1 MKTPAGIPFIAFLIS
16 TIFIVNTANSQ
27 IEITTLETISPVD
40 MVENILGNGVQ
51 YSNVQYQGANI
62 ASGTFTN
69 GTTTN
74 LGLYSGVFL
83 TSGSGYL
90 IPGPNSDCGAGIDN
104 GLGGDPLLDA
114 LTTSGTYD
122 ASVLEFDFVPETD
135 TLRFKYVF
143 GSDQY
148 SEWVSSTFND
158 VFGAFITGPDPDGGY
173 FTNFNIATVPGTL
186 NSSIT
191 INNVNN
197 GNAPCGTVPTGPCT
211 NCQFF
216 CDNTNGLTLEYDG
229 LTTVLIAWVI
239 VVPCETYH
247 LKLAIADAGDHII
260 DSGVFIE
267 QNSFERPE
275 IDVEA
280 DPYPQGVSDD
290 LIEGCVEADIL
301 FRLPSTGYTPVTICF
316 EIEGTAINGIDYEEI
331 DNCITFE
338 EGQDSAAIHVVPLQD
353 YIIEGEETIVLIIEN
368 DLGCIVHYDTVE
380 FTILDYIDMV
390 TQTTPNTIIC
400 QGQTVDL
407 SVTAFNGFP
416 PYYYEW
422 EGFSIYN
429 DTLTVSPDTS
439 TMYYVNV
446 YDLCQDTVSDSI
458 QVTVF
463 PFCELESFYFEKS
476 LNPGLPF
483 DVYGEITGDSVF
495 VAFPAGTNLSA
506 LIPSY
511 TFVNGVC
518 NDTVGVINDFTNPV
532 IYQFIAPGGCSNH
545 WTVMADIE
553 TNLTHNTTDAIS
565 IFPNPAKDHLIIQNA
580 KGWHLE
586 MLNTMGL
593 SLSQNFIHDSRTQI
607 EVSDLDAGIY
617 LLHFTK
623 GEEEMMQRVVIA
635 K

>member
-1 MKTPAGIPFIAFLIS
+1 MKTPAGFPFSAFLIS
-16 TIFIVNTANSQ
+16 AIFIVNVATSQ
-27 IEITTLETISPVD
+27 IEITTLQTITPTD
-40 MVENILGNGVQ
+40 MVEKIVGEGVQ
-51 YSNVQYQGANI
+51 YSNVEYQGSNI

-69 GTTTN
+69 GSTTN
-74 LGLYSGVFL
+74 LGLENGIFL

-90 IPGPNSDCGAGIDN
+90 IPGPSVGCSSGTSN
-104 GLGGDPLLDA
+104 GLNGHPLLNSI
-114 LTTSGTYD
+114 TTSTTYD

-135 TLRFKYVF
+135 TIRFKYVF

-158 VFGAFITGPDPDGGY
+158 VFGAFITGPDPAGGY
-173 FTNFNIATVPGTL
+173 FTDFNIATVPGTL

-197 GNAPCGTVPTGPCT
+197 GNAPCGTIPSGPCT
-211 NCQFF
+211 NCQFYS
-216 CDNTNGLTLEYDG
+216 DNTNGLTLEYDG

-267 QNSFERPE
+267 QNSFKRPQ

-280 DPYPQGVSDD
+280 DPFPQGVSDD
-290 LIEGCVEADIL
+290 LIEGCVEADLI
-301 FRLPSTGYTPVTICF
+301 FRLSSSAYAPVTVCF
-316 EIEGTAINGIDYEEI
+316 DIEGTAINGIDYEWI
-331 DNCITFE
+331 DNCISFE
-338 EGQDSAAIHVVPLQD
+338 EGQDSVAIHMIPIKDDV
-353 YIIEGEETIVLIIEN
+353 IEGEETIVLIIEN
-368 DLGCIVHYDTVE
+368 DLGCNVHYDTVE

-407 SVTAFNGFP
+407 SVTAINGFP
-416 PYYYEW
+416 PYNYEW

-446 YDLCQDTVSDSI
+446 YDLCQDSVSDSI

-463 PFCELESFYFEKS
+463 PVCELESFYFEKS
-476 LNPGLPF
+476 YNPGLPF

-495 VAFPAGTNLSA
+495 VAFPAGTNLNA

-511 TFVNGVC
+511 TFINDDC
-518 NDTVGVINDFTNPV
+518 SDTVGTINDFTNPV
-532 IYQFIAPGGCSNH
+532 VYEFVAPGGCSSH
-545 WTVMADIE
+545 WTVVADIE
-553 TNLTHNTTDAIS
+553 TNLTQNAADDIS
-565 IFPNPAKDHLIIQNA
+565 IYPNPAKDQIMIYNA
-580 KGWHLE
+580 NGWKFT
-586 MLNTMGL
+586 MLNTVGKTVL
-593 SLSQNFIHDSRTQI
+593 EGSISNQNQSINI
-607 EVSDLDAGIY
+607 SDLKSGVYFMKLQKEDKVFVKQ
-617 LLHFTK
+617 L
-623 GEEEMMQRVVIA
+623 VI
-635 K
+635 KR